1 MVNKKNWQEYHDM
14 FNLCHRIKLINKD
27 YVLVYD
33 NFNKLFIII
42 NSANNNEIC
51 LNFTSFNINIENI
64 LLKTSVKNA
73 KELFSEIENINT
85 LKQDNALKKTKEE
98 FSDKAKDLISYS
110 ARTDK
115 ISRND
120 INKILGVKND

>member
-27 YVLVYD
+27 YVLVFD

-51 LNFTSFNINIENI
+51 LKFTNFNINIENI

-73 KELFSEIENINT
+73 KELFSEIENVNI

>member
-27 YVLVYD
+27 YVLVFD
-33 NFNKLFIII
+33 NFNKLFI
-42 NSANNNEIC
+42 C
-51 LNFTSFNINIENI
+51 LKFTNFNINIENI

-73 KELFSEIENINT
+73 KELFSEIENVNI